1 MILISSLDTILIRI
15 FDDTNQV
22 AIFGATFTY
31 FGILQAI
38 LYAINKLY
46 LPMLQKKTN
55 SLREI
60 NSAMDIANNL
70 NTRYLSILFVM
81 IILSAPFLIN

>member
-22 AIFGATFTY
+22 AIFGAAFTY

-46 LPMLQKKTN
+46 LPMLQKTN

-60 NSAMDIANNL
+60 NSAMD
-70 NTRYLSILFVM
+70 TFK
-81 IILSAPFLIN
+81 